1 VAKMG
6 KLRATRGFK
15 AGRHHGPTLQQKQ
28 RLAPWRG
35 ASRIDSLLGAHK
47 LGLLHKLLIQSER
60 ARTSPDDLGRD
71 NGHMAPLA

>member
-1 VAKMG
+1 MG
-6 KLRATRGFK
+6 KLRATRGFE

-47 LGLLHKLLIQSER
+47 FELLYKLLTQSECV
-60 ARTSPDDLGRD
+60 RTSPDDLGRGS
-71 NGHMAPLA
+71 GHMAPLV